1 MKYLLQTS
9 FALATLSLMCVQ
21 PVFAMTLA
29 EAEANCAKMKGQ
41 LTVTRAAVGVN
52 YVCKVGGKAV
62 LSGTAT
68 TPLATTPVV
77 PRTDLTLPSQP
88 GTVTGQPVKPE
99 VAPVKP
105 GVADEKSGLTLW
117 PLFGPD
123 LVVSLPN
130 PMNGSVT
137 VRNIGT
143 LAAKETRLHLYC
155 ARAGA
160 ERPTASGC
168 AGGSTWC
175 GYPSTTDITGNHM
188 PSGCNILRIPPL
200 PPGGTYVYTV
210 PSWST
215 LRWDSGTYEFVAKV
229 NVPYNSKETSTG
241 NNTANSTLTVA
252 PRNEADL
259 VAVLSNPN
267 PTDST
272 LIVRN
277 IGLVAAPPT
286 RLLFRCYWRNA
297 PPGPGA
303 YSSCSGVQIPPPY
316 AREYSLDRWDRDLVM
331 NIPAL
336 APGATWRLPRAF
348 WRSLQW
354 TSGTYRFQAAADID
368 RVVPESNE
376 GNNWSIESTMVI
388 P

>member
-1 MKYLLQTS
+1 MKYIPQKL
-9 FALATLSLMCVQ
+9 FALAALSLACVQ

-68 TPLATTPVV
+68 TPLATTQVV

-117 PLFGPD
+117 PLFCPD

-143 LAAKETRLHLYC
+143 GDAKEEAELYLYC
-155 ARAGA
+155 KRVGW
-160 ERPTASGC
+160 TGLDSGC
-168 AGGSTWC
+168 APVSGRQWC
-175 GYPSTTDITGNHM
+175 SSYTDISGQYTG
-188 PSGCNILRIPPL
+188 GCIYIRIPPL
-200 PPGGTYVYTV
+200 RPGRGHVHTL
-210 PSWST
+210 PSWSEI
-215 LRWDSGTYEFVAKV
+215 RWDSGSYEFSARVT
-229 NVPYNSKETSTG
+229 YYHRTSKETNTA
-241 NNTANSTLTVA
+241 NNTASSTLTVA
-252 PRNEADL
+252 SRNEADL
-259 VAVLSNPN
+259 VPALNDPM
-267 PTDST
+267 DGT

-277 IGLVAAPPT
+277 DGTVAASPT
-286 RLLFRCYWRNA
+286 RLRLQCGRRTDVNPA
-297 PPGPGA
+297 PAPL
-303 YSSCSGVQIPPPY
+303 SSCSDVRIPPRY
-316 AREYSLDRWDRDLVM
+316 ARDYSWGPAPYMVI

-336 APGATWRLPRAF
+336 APGAVWRLPQDF
-348 WRSLQW
+348 WGALRW
-354 TSGTYRFQAAADID
+354 TSGTYFFHAFADVD
-368 RVVPESNE
+368 QVVPESNE
-376 GNNWSIESTMVI
+376 WNNASNGSTMVV